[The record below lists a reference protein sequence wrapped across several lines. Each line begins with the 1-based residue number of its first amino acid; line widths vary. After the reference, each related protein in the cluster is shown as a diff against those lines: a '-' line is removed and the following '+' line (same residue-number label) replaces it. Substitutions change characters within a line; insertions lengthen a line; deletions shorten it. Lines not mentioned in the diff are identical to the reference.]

1 MSETAS
7 VSEVTVKIE
16 RILTLLAKECLMKLP
31 KDPEAFCLDLLARRN
46 GMQIMPIVRL
56 NRGKSIA
63 DEDLQAIEEDVN
75 KELVL
80 DNEGK
85 RAEPLRR
92 VYQSSNESDQDDE
105 SAEMKR
111 VTSYYSSEYRF
122 EPADEYDSDSEE
134 STRVKTAH
142 PAEGRVESFHTP
154 RPVCYLFSKEKI
166 SDVELDEKTKKYQDD
181 ERMKSLFRAWD
192 GDGSGAVDFVE
203 LVLALHKFKQVANA
217 GIDIQVASDALLE
230 FVESDTERELTL
242 SEFTRVIILFALNNF
257 NADFD
262 KVADHMLDVATST
275 SEAAV
280 LQAKIGA
287 DTTELEAADKAEE
300 EFLRETVKGME
311 EQVTDSIRKLRTKRV
326 AFRQGGLEQAADN
339 ERS

>member
-1 MSETAS
+1 MNESAS
-7 VSEVTVKIE
+7 VSEVTAKIE
-16 RILTLLAKECLMKLP
+16 ELLTLLAKECLMKLP
-31 KDPEAFCLDLLARRN
+31 KDPEAVCLEFLAKKN
-46 GMQIMPIVRL
+46 GVHVVSSVRL

-75 KELVL
+75 TELVS

-85 RAEPLRR
+85 RSKPLQR

-105 SAEMKR
+105 SVGVKR
-111 VTSYYSSEYRF
+111 ITSYYSSEYRF
-122 EPADEYDSDSEE
+122 EPTDECDSDLEDSAK
-134 STRVKTAH
+134 VKTAR
-142 PAEGRVESFHTP
+142 PAEGRMESFHVP

-166 SDVELDEKTKKYQDD
+166 SDVELDEKTKRYQDD

-203 LVLALHKFKQVANA
+203 LVLALHKFEQVAHA

-230 FVESDTERELTL
+230 FVESDTERELKL

-257 NADFD
+257 DADFED
-262 KVADHMLDVATST
+262 VADHMLDVATST
-275 SEAAV
+275 SETAA
-280 LQAKIGA
+280 LQAKTGA
-287 DTTELEAADKAEE
+287 DTTEIEAADKAEE

-326 AFRQGGLEQAADN
+326 AFKQSGLEQSVDN
-339 ERS
+339 ERR